1 MAPGDGLR
9 AVTTPRRA
17 PEVLL
22 RRYWEDPDT
31 PVVTAGL
38 SALSLGYRGALRIRD
53 LAYRWKLLHT
63 GRLPCAVVSVGNLT
77 LGGSGK
83 TPTVELVVR
92 TLQELGA
99 VPAVVS
105 RGYGR
110 LSRGVQLV
118 ADRERV
124 RADVRTAGDEPLLLA
139 ERLPGVVVV
148 VGENRY
154 EAGRTAVERHGATA
168 LVLDDGFQH
177 RTLAKDLE
185 ILVVHGRAPWGNA
198 RVFPRGMLREPLV
211 GLARA
216 HAVVVTNPVGAQ
228 SVEAV
233 TAMVRRFNP
242 RAAVLPARYHHLDAF
257 ETQSGRRLPVAEL
270 AGRRL
275 IAFAGLGSPQGFA
288 DTVDAAG
295 IRRVALAEFPDHH
308 WFSPADLAELT
319 RDARAAGA
327 QGLVTTEKDWVR
339 LRDLPPP
346 GLPLWVLPVRLVLES
361 GQDAWQRLLARLLA
375 SAALGRPCS

>member
-1 MAPGDGLR
+1 M
-9 AVTTPRRA
+9 TTPRRA

-53 LAYRWKLLHT
+53 LAYHWKVLRT
-63 GRLPCAVVSVGNLT
+63 GHLPGAVVSVGNLT

-83 TPTVELVVR
+83 TPTVELAVR

-110 LSRGVQLV
+110 VTRGVHVV
-118 ADRERV
+118 ADREGVRV
-124 RADVRTAGDEPLLLA
+124 DARTAGDEPLLLA
-139 ERLPGVVVV
+139 ERLPGVAVV

-154 EAGRTAVERHGATA
+154 EAGRVAVERHGATA

-185 ILVVHGRAPWGNA
+185 ILVVQGRAPWGNA
-198 RVFPRGMLREPLV
+198 RVFPRGMLREPLA

-216 HAVVVTNPVGAQ
+216 HAVLVTNPAGAEP
-228 SVEAV
+228 VEAV

-242 RAAVLPARYHHLDAF
+242 SAVVLAASYHHEDAV
-257 ETQSGRRLPVAEL
+257 ETQSSRRLPVAEL

-275 IAFAGLGSPQGFA
+275 MAFAGLGSPLGFA
-288 DTVDAAG
+288 DTLDAAG
-295 IRRVALAEFPDHH
+295 IRRVAFAEFPDHH
-308 WFSPADLAELT
+308 WFTPGDLAELA
-319 RDARAAGA
+319 REARAAGA
-327 QGLVTTEKDWVR
+327 QGLITTEKDWIR

-346 GLPLWVLPVRLVLES
+346 PLPLWVLRVRLVLES
-361 GQDAWQRLLARLLA
+361 GQDVWRRLLA
-375 SAALGRPCS
+375 SVLPPAPLGRRGA

>member
-1 MAPGDGLR
+1 M
-9 AVTTPRRA
+9 TTSRRA

-38 SALSLGYRGALRIRD
+38 AALSVAYRAALAMREQ
-53 LAYRWKLLHT
+53 AYRWRLLRT
-63 GRLPCAVVSVGNLT
+63 GRVPCPVVSVGNLT

-83 TPTVELVVR
+83 TPTVELAVR

-110 LSRGVQLV
+110 ATRGVHVV
-118 ADRERV
+118 ADRDGVRV
-124 RADVRTAGDEPLLLA
+124 DTRTAGDEPVLLA
-139 ERLPGVVVV
+139 ERLPGIPVV

-154 EAGRTAVERHGATA
+154 EAGRVAVERCGATA

-185 ILVVHGRAPWGNA
+185 ILVVPGRAPWGNA
-198 RVFPRGMLREPLV
+198 RVFPRGMLREPLSA
-211 GLARA
+211 LARA
-216 HAVVVTNPVGAQ
+216 HLVVVTNPASAEPVA
-228 SVEAV
+228 AV
-233 TAMVRRFNP
+233 TATVRRFNP
-242 RAAVLPARYHHLDAF
+242 RATVLAARYQVQDAL
-257 ETQSGRRLPVAEL
+257 ETQSGRRLPVSEL

-288 DTVDAAG
+288 DTLDGAAV
-295 IRRVALAEFPDHH
+295 RRVGFVEFPDHH
-308 WFSPADLAELT
+308 WFTERDLSELV

-327 QGLVTTEKDWVR
+327 QGLITTEKDWVR
-339 LRDLPPP
+339 VRDLPPP
-346 GLPLWVLPVRLVLES
+346 RLPLWVLPVRLVIES
-361 GQDAWQRLLARLLA
+361 GLEIWQRRLAAVLA
-375 SAALGRPCS
+375 PAEQSRPCS

>member
-1 MAPGDGLR
+1 M
-9 AVTTPRRA
+9 TTPRRA

-38 SALSLGYRGALRIRD
+38 SALSLGYRGVLRMRE
-53 LAYRWKLLHT
+53 LAYRVKLLRT
-63 GRLPCAVVSVGNLT
+63 GRLPCAVISVGNLT

-83 TPTVELVVR
+83 TPTVELAVR
-92 TLQELGA
+92 TLLELGA

-110 LSRGVQLV
+110 RTRGVHVV

-124 RADVRTAGDEPLLLA
+124 RADARTAGDEPLLLA
-139 ERLPGVVVV
+139 QRLPGVTVV

-154 EAGRTAVERHGATA
+154 EAGRVAVERHGATA

-185 ILVVHGRAPWGNA
+185 ILVVQGRAPWGNA
-198 RVFPRGMLREPLV
+198 RVFPRGMLREPLA

-216 HAVVVTNPVGAQ
+216 HAVVVTNPGGAEPVQ
-228 SVEAV
+228 AV
-233 TAMVRRFNP
+233 TTTVRHFNP
-242 RAAVLPARYHHLDAF
+242 SAPVLPASYRYQDAI
-257 ETQSGRRLPVAEL
+257 EARTGRHVPVAEL

-275 IAFAGLGSPQGFA
+275 LAFAGLGSPQGFA
-288 DTVDAAG
+288 DTVDGAG
-295 IRRVALAEFPDHH
+295 IRRVALVEFPDHH
-308 WFSPADLAELT
+308 WFTSTDLHELA

-327 QGLVTTEKDWVR
+327 QGLITTEKDWVR

-346 GLPLWVLPVRLVLES
+346 PLPLWVLPVRLVLES
-361 GQDAWQRLLARLLA
+361 GEGVWQRLLAGVLA
-375 SAALGRPCS
+375 PASLGRPRP

>member
-1 MAPGDGLR
+1 
-9 AVTTPRRA
+9 
-17 PEVLL
+17 VLL

-38 SALSLGYRGALRIRD
+38 AALSLGYRGALRIRE
-53 LAYRWKLLHT
+53 LAYRAGILRT
-63 GRLPCAVVSVGNLT
+63 GRLPCPVVSVGNLT

-110 LSRGVQLV
+110 VTRGVHLV
-118 ADRERV
+118 ADREGT
-124 RADVRTAGDEPLLLA
+124 RAEARAAGDEPLLLA
-139 ERLPGVVVV
+139 ERLPGVTVV

-154 EAGRTAVERHGATA
+154 EAGRLAVEQHGATA

-177 RTLAKDLE
+177 RSLAKDLE
-185 ILVVHGRAPWGNA
+185 VVVVQGRVPWGNA
-198 RVFPRGMLREPLV
+198 RVFPRGTLREPLTAL
-211 GLARA
+211 GRA
-216 HAVVVTNPVGAQ
+216 HVVVVTNPAGP
-228 SVEAV
+228 EAV
-233 TAMVRRFNP
+233 EQVTATVRRFNAS
-242 RAAVLPARYHHLDAF
+242 AAVIPGAYQLETAL
-257 ETQSGRRLPVAEL
+257 ETQTGRRMRIAEL

-275 IAFAGLGSPQGFA
+275 LAFAGLGSPQSFA
-288 DTVDAAG
+288 DTLDGAG
-295 IRRVALAEFPDHH
+295 IRRAALVEFPDHH
-308 WFSPADLAELT
+308 WFTRSDLEELV

-339 LRDLPPP
+339 LRSLPAPP
-346 GLPLWVLPVRLVLES
+346 LPLWVLPIRLALAS
-361 GQDAWQRLLARLLA
+361 GHDVWHRLLAGVLG
-375 SAALGRPCS
+375 STPLGRPCS

>member
-1 MAPGDGLR
+1 M
-9 AVTTPRRA
+9 TTPRRA

-38 SALSLGYRGALRIRD
+38 SALSLGYRGALRVRD
-53 LAYRWKLLHT
+53 LAYRFGILRT

-92 TLQELGA
+92 TLPELGA

-110 LSRGVQLV
+110 VTRGVHVV
-118 ADRERV
+118 ADREGV
-124 RADVRTAGDEPLLLA
+124 RADARTAGDEPLLLA
-139 ERLPGVVVV
+139 ERLPGVAVV

-154 EAGRTAVERHGATA
+154 EAGRVAVERLGATA

-185 ILVVHGRAPWGNA
+185 ILVVQGRAPWGNA
-198 RVFPRGMLREPLV
+198 RVFPRGMLREPLA

-216 HAVVVTNPVGAQ
+216 HAIVVTNPAGPAAGGGGDRDGAALQ
-228 SVEAV
+228 PDRGGAGGE
-233 TAMVRRFNP
+233 
-242 RAAVLPARYHHLDAF
+242 LPP
-257 ETQSGRRLPVAEL
+257 SGRRSRRERPAGPGGRAGGPPAPGLRGARLAPGLRRHARRRGHPARGLRRVPRSPLVHARRSAGAR
-270 AGRRL
+270 AGRPR
-275 IAFAGLGSPQGFA
+275 P
-288 DTVDAAG
+288 
-295 IRRVALAEFPDHH
+295 REP
-308 WFSPADLAELT
+308 
-319 RDARAAGA
+319 RA
-327 QGLVTTEKDWVR
+327 
-339 LRDLPPP
+339 
-346 GLPLWVLPVRLVLES
+346 
-361 GQDAWQRLLARLLA
+361 
-375 SAALGRPCS
+375 

>member
-1 MAPGDGLR
+1 M
-9 AVTTPRRA
+9 TTPRRA

-38 SALSLGYRGALRIRD
+38 SALSVAYRAALAVRD
-53 LAYRWKLLHT
+53 QAYRWRLLHT
-63 GRLPCAVVSVGNLT
+63 GRLPCPVVSVGNLT

-83 TPTVELVVR
+83 TPTVELAVR
-92 TLQELGA
+92 TLRELGA
-99 VPAVVS
+99 VAAVVS

-110 LSRGVQLV
+110 TTRGVHVV
-118 ADRERV
+118 ADREGVRV
-124 RADVRTAGDEPLLLA
+124 DTRTAGDEPLLLA
-139 ERLPGVVVV
+139 ERLPGVPVV

-154 EAGRTAVERHGATA
+154 EAGRVAVERCGATA

-185 ILVVHGRAPWGNA
+185 ILVVQGHAPWGNA
-198 RVFPRGMLREPLV
+198 RVFPRGMLREPLSA
-211 GLARA
+211 LARA
-216 HAVVVTNPVGAQ
+216 HAVVVTNPPGAEAVQ
-228 SVEAV
+228 AV
-233 TAMVRRFNP
+233 TATVRRFNAG
-242 RAAVLPARYHHLDAF
+242 AAVLAARYQMQDAI
-257 ETQSGRRLPVAEL
+257 ETRSGRRLPVAEL

-295 IRRVALAEFPDHH
+295 VRRVGFVEFPDHH
-308 WFSPADLAELT
+308 WFTPRDLGELA

-327 QGLVTTEKDWVR
+327 QGLITTEKDWVR
-339 LRDLPPP
+339 IRDLPPP
-346 GLPLWVLPVRLVLES
+346 GLPLWVLPVRLVIES
-361 GQDAWQRLLARLLA
+361 GLETWQRLLAAVLA
-375 SAALGRPCS
+375 PAALGRPCA

>member
-1 MAPGDGLR
+1 M
-9 AVTTPRRA
+9 TTPRRA

-38 SALSLGYRGALRIRD
+38 SALSVGYRGALRIRD
-53 LAYRWKLLHT
+53 LAYRVGLLRT

-83 TPTVELVVR
+83 TPTVELAVR
-92 TLQELGA
+92 TLQQLGA
-99 VPAVVS
+99 MPAVVS

-110 LSRGVQLV
+110 VTRGVHVV
-118 ADRERV
+118 ADREGV
-124 RADVRTAGDEPLLLA
+124 RADPRTAGDEPLLLA

-154 EAGRTAVERHGATA
+154 EAGRVAVERHGATV

-185 ILVVHGRAPWGNA
+185 ILVVQGRAPWGNA
-198 RVFPRGMLREPLV
+198 RVFPRGMLREPLA

-216 HAVVVTNPVGAQ
+216 HVVVVTNPAGPEA
-228 SVEAV
+228 VEAV
-233 TAMVRRFNP
+233 TATVRRFNP
-242 RAAVLPARYHHLDAF
+242 SAAVIAAGYQLDDAI
-257 ETQSGRRLPVAEL
+257 ETQSGRRVPIAQL

-275 IAFAGLGSPQGFA
+275 MAFAGLGSPQGFA
-288 DTVDAAG
+288 DTLDAAG
-295 IRRVALAEFPDHH
+295 IRRVGLAEFPDHH
-308 WFSPADLAELT
+308 WFTPADLHELV
-319 RDARAAGA
+319 RDARGGGA
-327 QGLVTTEKDWVR
+327 QGLITTEKDWVR
-339 LRDLPPP
+339 LRDLPAPP
-346 GLPLWVLPVRLVLES
+346 LPLWVLPVRLVLAS
-361 GQDAWQRLLARLLA
+361 GQDTWQRLLAGVLA
-375 SAALGRPCS
+375 PTPLGRPCS